1 MVFRKQIFVTL
12 VVMLI
17 ILASGCL
24 ADGSQSDVQQLA
36 KDASSD
42 GHSAIEQEVSQE
54 DVDGPGGMTPL
65 GPEKDPLFDF
75 YSVPTDWPRVVP
87 LMTEFQVT
95 DYEWSDE
102 EMYAAGYGNVSMSRA
117 NNFYTN
123 AQKKH
128 VSSNIWEQDPDTPSV
143 LEGSQQTFN
152 YIGEGNTLSV
162 VLIENS
168 DNGLYFELYLR
179 PAS

>member
-1 MVFRKQIFVTL
+1 MSLRKQIFVTIVVLLIFL
-12 VVMLI
+12 V
-17 ILASGCL
+17 SGCS
-24 ADGSQSDVQQLA
+24 ADGAQSGVQEPA
-36 KDASSD
+36 KVASSEE
-42 GHSAIEQEVSQE
+42 HNAIEQEISQE

-65 GPEKDPLFDF
+65 GPEKEPLFDF

-117 NNFYTN
+117 SNFYTN

-143 LEGSQQTFN
+143 LEGSQQVFN
-152 YIGEGNTLSV
+152 YIGEGNALSV
-162 VLIENS
+162 SLIEAS
-168 DNGLYFELYLR
+168 DELIYFELYFR
-179 PAS
+179 PAR